1 MNTENSQLDED
12 TTKSLATYCRK
23 AFEKYNL
30 TKAVSFHRKIEL
42 ARKFALQQTSLNN
55 QVQDEDLISA
65 FHVSSKLNIKQR
77 QRQLK
82 EFESSKKGLISNAR
96 CLTEGV
102 DIPAI
107 DAILFADPKKST
119 VDIVQAVGRVMRNS
133 PGKDMGYVLI
143 PVVISD
149 DETIDD
155 FCTGPSSQISFQ
167 LSNRAPRIVA

>member
-1 MNTENSQLDED
+1 M
-12 TTKSLATYCRK
+12 
-23 AFEKYNL
+23 
-30 TKAVSFHRKIEL
+30 
-42 ARKFALQQTSLNN
+42 
-55 QVQDEDLISA
+55 
-65 FHVSSKLNIKQR
+65 
-77 QRQLK
+77 
-82 EFESSKKGLISNAR
+82 
-96 CLTEGV
+96 

-155 FCTGPSSQISFQ
+155 FCTGSEFSNIISIVKSLATQ
-167 LSNRAPRIVA
+167 DRRIVDYLRTISEGERSSNGPDIFEFPEIISEKLVESYRLK

>member
-1 MNTENSQLDED
+1 M
-12 TTKSLATYCRK
+12 
-23 AFEKYNL
+23 
-30 TKAVSFHRKIEL
+30 
-42 ARKFALQQTSLNN
+42 
-55 QVQDEDLISA
+55 
-65 FHVSSKLNIKQR
+65 
-77 QRQLK
+77 
-82 EFESSKKGLISNAR
+82 ISNAR

-155 FCTGPSSQISFQ
+155 FCTGSEFSNIISIVKSLATQ
-167 LSNRAPRIVA
+167 DRRIVDYLRTTQKEKGPRMVLIYLNFPKEFSEQIRSKSYLTLYGKSYGKDCKPSEKEPEYLPFN